1 MGKRLEPSFI
11 FAPFFFTTV
20 LGPID
25 PARDI
30 ETLNEDQE
38 SEYVGD
44 SECGTE
50 YDDGSGSPR
59 DRRAHV

>member
-1 MGKRLEPSFI
+1 
-11 FAPFFFTTV
+11 V

-50 YDDGSGSPR
+50 YDDGSGSPSL
-59 DRRAHV
+59 DRKSVV